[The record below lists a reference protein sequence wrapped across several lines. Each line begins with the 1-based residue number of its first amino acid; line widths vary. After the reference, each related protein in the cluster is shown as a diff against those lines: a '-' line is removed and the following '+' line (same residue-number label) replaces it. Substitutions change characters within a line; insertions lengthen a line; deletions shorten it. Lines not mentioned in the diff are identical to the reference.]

1 MDLSFISVLLWKI
14 VNILVVDD
22 NDDITGLLND
32 LLESG
37 GYDVTP
43 VNNGKDALDL
53 ILKETFDV
61 ILLDVTMPEF
71 SGLDVIKSLKNSGDL
86 EKNKV
91 ILFTAASIAD
101 QEIQDWIK
109 MGVKDCLRKPFDPGM
124 LFESISNVTIQS

>member
-1 MDLSFISVLLWKI
+1 M
-14 VNILVVDD
+14 NILVVDD
-22 NDDITGLLND
+22 NDDITALLSD

-43 VNNGKDALDL
+43 INNGKDALNL

-71 SGLDVIKSLKNSGDL
+71 SGLDVIKSMKNSGDL

-91 ILFTAASIAD
+91 ILFTAADISDKDIR
-101 QEIQDWIK
+101 EWID
-109 MGVKDCLRKPFDPGM
+109 MGVKNCLRKPFDPSI
-124 LFESISNVTIQS
+124 LFESISNVITQS